1 MRPNPSRRGG
11 KPETNPLSYGT
22 AMALVYKRLL
32 IQNITALNKIAIC
45 IVMDW
50 KFLFTASFRLTVIE
64 TEEGCIMGKEQLK

>member
-11 KPETNPLSYGT
+11 KPETNRLSYGT
-22 AMALVYKRLL
+22 VMLLVYKRLL
-32 IQNITALNKIAIC
+32 IQNITALNK